1 VLTSDA
7 KSHGVCSHDDDLLLM
22 RFGLPNRHHTP
33 VPSSPR
39 RSRRRLLLLLALVPL
54 LSGSFAAPTTR
65 VAGDEL
71 SDAVAKQRAI
81 EKQVA
86 RQKSQIAELN
96 ALQAQV
102 AGEIAVTRQALAG
115 INADLGVVRAQIAS
129 MVKKVNAVQAK
140 YDALVAELKVLD
152 AQLVKVE
159 GDEAAKRQEL
169 GERRALLADRLR
181 NAYDT
186 DRTSLLETF
195 LSGASFTDVLSQV
208 SYYLDVSEQDKALA
222 EQIMSD
228 QETLASLHQTVVE
241 TRANTNELRQQTA
254 VQKRA
259 LDAQLKALKQ
269 AQAALHQLEIRTAR
283 ILAAQ
288 KAAYA
293 AAARNK
299 AALKKTLAK
308 AASAQ
313 RSLARKISAIVREQ
327 ASRGRI
333 PSQYN
338 GTLRWPMGGTVSQ
351 NFGCT
356 GMTWEPPL
364 GDCAHFHQGIDVV
377 ATYGTPI
384 HASAPGRVAYIGW
397 NWADGADPAWIVI
410 VAHSGSLETWYA
422 HMQPR
427 YPVSLGDWV
436 NAGQVVG
443 YEGNTGHSTGAHLHW
458 AVRQNGVFTNPR
470 LFL

>member
-1 VLTSDA
+1 
-7 KSHGVCSHDDDLLLM
+7 M
-22 RFGLPNRHHTP
+22 
-33 VPSSPR
+33 
-39 RSRRRLLLLLALVPL
+39 LVPL
-54 LSGSFAAPTTR
+54 LSGAFAAPTTR

-96 ALQAQV
+96 ALQGQV
-102 AGEIAVTRQALAG
+102 AGEIARTRQALAG
-115 INADLGVVRAQIAS
+115 INADLGVVRTQIAS
-129 MVKKVNAVQAK
+129 MVKKVNAVRAK
-140 YDALVAELKVLD
+140 YDALVAELTALD
-152 AQLVKVE
+152 TQLVKVE
-159 GDEAAKRQEL
+159 ADEAAKRQEL
-169 GERRALLADRLR
+169 GDRRALLADRLR

-269 AQAALHQLEIRTAR
+269 AQAALRQLEIRTAR
-283 ILAAQ
+283 VLAAQ

-299 AALKKTLAK
+299 AALKKSMAR

-313 RSLARKISAIVREQ
+313 RALARKISAIVRQQ
-327 ASRGRI
+327 AASGRI
-333 PSQYN
+333 PSEYN

-356 GMTWEPPL
+356 GMSWEPPL
-364 GDCAHFHQGIDVV
+364 GDCAHYHQGIDVV
-377 ATYGTPI
+377 APYGTPI
-384 HASAPGRVAYIGW
+384 HASGAGRVAYIGW

-410 VAHSGSLETWYA
+410 LAHSGSLETWYA

-458 AVRQNGVFTNPR
+458 AVRRNGIFTNPR

>member
-1 VLTSDA
+1 
-7 KSHGVCSHDDDLLLM
+7 M
-22 RFGLPNRHHTP
+22 RFGLPNRHHAP
-33 VPSSPR
+33 APSSPR
-39 RSRRRLLLLLALVPL
+39 RSRRGLLLLLVLVPL

-129 MVKKVNAVQAK
+129 MVKKVNAVRAK
-140 YDALVAELKVLD
+140 YDALVAELTVLD

-159 GDEAAKRQEL
+159 ADEDAKRQEL

-228 QETLASLHQTVVE
+228 QETLASLHQTVVD
-241 TRANTNELRQQTA
+241 TRVNTNELRQETA

-259 LDAQLKALKQ
+259 LDGQLKALKQ

-313 RSLARKISAIVREQ
+313 RALARKISAIVREQ
-327 ASRGRI
+327 AARGRI
-333 PSQYN
+333 PSEYN

-377 ATYGTPI
+377 APYGTPI
-384 HASAPGRVAYIGW
+384 HASGAGRVAYIGW

-410 VAHSGSLETWYA
+410 VAHSGNLETWYA

>member
-1 VLTSDA
+1 
-7 KSHGVCSHDDDLLLM
+7 M
-22 RFGLPNRHHTP
+22 RFGLPDRHHTP
-33 VPSSPR
+33 ASPSPR
-39 RSRRRLLLLLALVPL
+39 RGRRRLLLLVVLVPL
-54 LSGSFAAPTTR
+54 LSGAFVAPTTR

-71 SDAVAKQRAI
+71 SNAVAKQKAI

-86 RQKSQIAELN
+86 RQKSQIAELS
-96 ALQAQV
+96 ALQSQV
-102 AGEIAVTRQALAG
+102 AAEIATTRSALAG

-129 MVKKVNAVQAK
+129 MVKQVNAVRAK
-140 YDALVAELKVLD
+140 YDALIAQLKDLD
-152 AQLVKVE
+152 AQLVKVVA
-159 GDEAAKRQEL
+159 DEAAKRQEL
-169 GERRALLADRLR
+169 GDRRALLADRLR

-195 LSGASFTDVLSQV
+195 LSGASFTDVLTQV

-222 EQIMSD
+222 EQIMGD
-228 QETLASLHQTVVE
+228 QETLASLHQTVVD
-241 TRANTNELRQQTA
+241 TRTSTDELRKETA

-259 LDAQLKALKQ
+259 LDGQLKALKQ
-269 AQAALHQLEIRTAR
+269 AQAALRQLEIRTAR
-283 ILAAQ
+283 VLAQQ

-299 AALKKTLAK
+299 AALKKSLAR

-313 RSLARKISAIVREQ
+313 RGLARRIDAIVRQ
-327 ASRGRI
+327 QTASGRI
-333 PSQYN
+333 PSDYN

-351 NFGCT
+351 SFGCT

-377 ATYGTPI
+377 APYGTPI
-384 HASAPGRVAYIGW
+384 HASGAGRVAYIGW

-410 VAHSGSLETWYA
+410 VAHSGNLETWYA
-422 HMQPR
+422 HMQAR

-458 AVRQNGVFTNPR
+458 AVRVNGIFVNPR

>member
-1 VLTSDA
+1 V
-7 KSHGVCSHDDDLLLM
+7 V
-22 RFGLPNRHHTP
+22 
-33 VPSSPR
+33 
-39 RSRRRLLLLLALVPL
+39 LVPL
-54 LSGSFAAPTTR
+54 LSGAFAAPTSR

-71 SDAVAKQRAI
+71 SDAVAKQKAI

-96 ALQAQV
+96 ALQTQV
-102 AGEIAVTRQALAG
+102 ASEIALTRSALAG
-115 INADLGVVRAQIAS
+115 INADLGAVRAQIAT
-129 MVKKVNAVQAK
+129 MVKQVNAVRAK
-140 YDALVAELKVLD
+140 YDALVSQLKDLD
-152 AQLVKVE
+152 AQLAKVVA
-159 GDEAAKRQEL
+159 DEATKRDEL
-169 GERRALLADRLR
+169 GKRRALLADRLR

-195 LSGASFTDVLSQV
+195 LSGASFTDVLTQV

-228 QETLASLHQTVVE
+228 QETLASLHQTVVD
-241 TRANTNELRQQTA
+241 TRVNTNELRQQTA

-259 LDAQLKALKQ
+259 LDAQLSALKQ
-269 AQAALHQLEIRTAR
+269 AQAALHQLELRTAH
-283 ILAAQ
+283 ILAVQ

-299 AALKKTLAK
+299 AALKKSLAK
-308 AASAQ
+308 AAAAQ
-313 RSLARKISAIVREQ
+313 RALAHKIDAIVRSQ
-327 ASRGRI
+327 ASSGRI
-333 PSQYN
+333 PSDYN
-338 GTLRWPMGGTVSQ
+338 GTLNWPMAGTVSQ

-364 GDCAHFHQGIDVV
+364 GDCAHFHQGIDIV
-377 ATYGTPI
+377 AAYGTAI
-384 HASAPGRVAYIGW
+384 HASGAGRVAYIGW
-397 NWADGADPAWIVI
+397 NWADGSDPAWIVI
-410 VAHSGSLETWYA
+410 IAHSGSLETWYA

-427 YPVSLGDWV
+427 YPVSLGEWV
-436 NAGQVVG
+436 NAGQVLG

-458 AVRQNGVFTNPR
+458 AVRQNGIFVNPR

>member
-1 VLTSDA
+1 
-7 KSHGVCSHDDDLLLM
+7 M

-33 VPSSPR
+33 ASPAPR
-39 RSRRRLLLLLALVPL
+39 RGRRRLLLLVVLVPL
-54 LSGSFAAPTTR
+54 LSGAFAAPTTR

-86 RQKSQIAELN
+86 RQKSQISELN

-102 AGEIAVTRQALAG
+102 ASEIALTRTALAG
-115 INADLGVVRAQIAS
+115 INADLGAVRAQIAT
-129 MVKKVNAVQAK
+129 MVKQVNAVKAK
-140 YDALVAELKVLD
+140 YDALLGQLTILD
-152 AQLVKVE
+152 AQLAKVVA
-159 GDEAAKRQEL
+159 DEATKRQEL
-169 GERRALLADRLR
+169 GDRRALLADRLR

-195 LSGASFTDVLSQV
+195 LSGASFTDVLTQV
-208 SYYLDVSEQDKALA
+208 SYLLDVSEQDKALA
-222 EQIMSD
+222 EQIMND
-228 QETLASLHQTVVE
+228 QETLASLHQTVVD
-241 TRANTNELRQQTA
+241 TRTSTDELRKETA
-254 VQKRA
+254 VQKRN
-259 LDAQLKALKQ
+259 LDGQLQALKQ
-269 AQAALHQLEIRTAR
+269 AQAALHQLELRTAHV
-283 ILAAQ
+283 LAVQ

-299 AALKKTLAK
+299 AALKKSLAK
-308 AASAQ
+308 AALAQ
-313 RSLARKISAIVREQ
+313 RELARKIDAIVRSQ
-327 ASRGRI
+327 ASSGRI
-333 PSQYN
+333 PSAYN
-338 GTLRWPMGGTVSQ
+338 GTLAWPMGGTVSQ

-364 GDCAHFHQGIDVV
+364 GDCAHFHQGIDIV
-377 ATYGTPI
+377 APYGTPI

-410 VAHSGSLETWYA
+410 IAHSGSLETWYA

-436 NAGQVVG
+436 DAGQVVG

-458 AVRQNGVFTNPR
+458 AVRWNGIFTNPR

>member
-1 VLTSDA
+1 MV
-7 KSHGVCSHDDDLLLM
+7 
-22 RFGLPNRHHTP
+22 
-33 VPSSPR
+33 
-39 RSRRRLLLLLALVPL
+39 LVPL
-54 LSGSFAAPTTR
+54 LSGAFAAPTSR

-71 SDAVAKQRAI
+71 SDAVAKQKAI

-96 ALQAQV
+96 ALQTQV
-102 AGEIAVTRQALAG
+102 ASEIALTRSALAG
-115 INADLGVVRAQIAS
+115 INADLGAVRAQIAT
-129 MVKKVNAVQAK
+129 MVKQVNAVRAK
-140 YDALVAELKVLD
+140 YDALVSQLKDLD
-152 AQLVKVE
+152 AQLAKVVA
-159 GDEAAKRQEL
+159 DEATKRDEL
-169 GERRALLADRLR
+169 GKRRALLADRLR

-195 LSGASFTDVLSQV
+195 LSGASFTDVLTQV

-228 QETLASLHQTVVE
+228 QETLASLHQTVVD
-241 TRANTNELRQQTA
+241 TRVNTNELRQQTA

-259 LDAQLKALKQ
+259 LDAQLSALKQ
-269 AQAALHQLEIRTAR
+269 AQAALHQLELRTAH
-283 ILAAQ
+283 ILAVQ

-299 AALKKTLAK
+299 AALKKSLAK
-308 AASAQ
+308 AAAAQ
-313 RSLARKISAIVREQ
+313 RALAHKIDAIVRSQ
-327 ASRGRI
+327 ASSGRI
-333 PSQYN
+333 PSDYN
-338 GTLRWPMGGTVSQ
+338 GTLNWPMAGTVSQ

-364 GDCAHFHQGIDVV
+364 GDCAHFHQGIDIV
-377 ATYGTPI
+377 AAYGTAI
-384 HASAPGRVAYIGW
+384 HASGAGRVAYIGW
-397 NWADGADPAWIVI
+397 NWADGSDPAWIVI
-410 VAHSGSLETWYA
+410 IAHSGSLETWYA

-427 YPVSLGDWV
+427 YPVSLGEWV
-436 NAGQVVG
+436 NAGQVLG

-458 AVRQNGVFTNPR
+458 AVRQNGIFVNPR

>member
-1 VLTSDA
+1 
-7 KSHGVCSHDDDLLLM
+7 M
-22 RFGLPNRHHTP
+22 PFGLPNRHHTP
-33 VPSSPR
+33 ATPSPR
-39 RSRRRLLLLLALVPL
+39 RSTRRLLLLVVLVPL
-54 LSGSFAAPTTR
+54 LSGAFVAPTTR

-71 SDAVAKQRAI
+71 SDAVAKQKAI
-81 EKQVA
+81 ERQVA
-86 RQKSQIAELN
+86 RQKSQVAELS
-96 ALQAQV
+96 ALQSQV
-102 AGEIAVTRQALAG
+102 ANEIAQTRSALAG

-129 MVKKVNAVQAK
+129 MVKQVNAVRAK
-140 YDALVAELKVLD
+140 YDTLIAQLKELD
-152 AQLVKVE
+152 AQLARVVA
-159 GDEAAKRQEL
+159 DEAAKRQEL

-195 LSGASFTDVLSQV
+195 LSGASFTDVLTQV

-222 EQIMSD
+222 EQIMGD
-228 QETLASLHQTVVE
+228 QETLASLHQTVVD
-241 TRANTNELRQQTA
+241 TRVNTDELRKETA

-259 LDAQLKALKQ
+259 LDGQLKALKQ
-269 AQAALHQLEIRTAR
+269 AQAALRQLEIRTAR
-283 ILAAQ
+283 VLALQ

-299 AALKKTLAK
+299 AALKKSLAR

-313 RSLARKISAIVREQ
+313 RSLARKIDSIVRSQ
-327 ASRGRI
+327 LSSGRI
-333 PSQYN
+333 PSVYN
-338 GTLRWPMGGTVSQ
+338 GTLNWPMGGTVSQ

-377 ATYGTPI
+377 APYGTAI
-384 HASAPGRVAYIGW
+384 HASGAGRVAYIGW

-458 AVRQNGVFTNPR
+458 AVRNNGIFVNPR
-470 LFL
+470 FFI

>member
-1 VLTSDA
+1 
-7 KSHGVCSHDDDLLLM
+7 M

-33 VPSSPR
+33 ASPSPR
-39 RSRRRLLLLLALVPL
+39 RGRRGLLLLVVLVPL
-54 LSGSFAAPTTR
+54 LSGAFVAPTTR

-71 SDAVAKQRAI
+71 ANAVAKQKAI

-86 RQKSQIAELN
+86 RQKSQIAELS
-96 ALQAQV
+96 ALQGQV
-102 AGEIAVTRQALAG
+102 AGEIARTRSALAG
-115 INADLGVVRAQIAS
+115 INADLGAVRAQIAT
-129 MVKKVNAVQAK
+129 MVKRVNTVRAK
-140 YDALVAELKVLD
+140 YEALLGELKDLD
-152 AQLVKVE
+152 AQLAKVVA
-159 GDEAAKRQEL
+159 DEAAKRQEL

-195 LSGASFTDVLSQV
+195 LSGASFTDVLTQV

-222 EQIMSD
+222 EQIMGD

-241 TRANTNELRQQTA
+241 TRTNTDELRKQTA

-259 LDAQLKALKQ
+259 LDGQLKALKQ
-269 AQAALHQLEIRTAR
+269 AQAALRQLEIRTAR
-283 ILAAQ
+283 VLAAQ

-299 AALKKTLAK
+299 AALKKSIAR

-313 RSLARKISAIVREQ
+313 RALARKISAIVRQQ
-327 ASRGRI
+327 ASDGRI
-333 PSQYN
+333 PSDYN

-351 NFGCT
+351 NYGCT
-356 GMTWEPPL
+356 GMSWEPPV
-364 GDCAHFHQGIDVV
+364 GNCPHFHQGIDVV
-377 ATYGTPI
+377 AAFGAAI
-384 HASAPGRVAYIGW
+384 HASGAGRVAYIGW

-410 VAHSGSLETWYA
+410 IAHSGSLETWYA

-427 YPVSLGDWV
+427 YPVSLGEWV
-436 NAGQVVG
+436 NAGEVVG

-458 AVRQNGVFTNPR
+458 AVRRNGVFVNPR

>member
-1 VLTSDA
+1 
-7 KSHGVCSHDDDLLLM
+7 M
-22 RFGLPNRHHTP
+22 RFGLPNRHQTP
-33 VPSSPR
+33 LPPSPR
-39 RSRRRLLLLLALVPL
+39 RGRRRLLLLVVLVPL
-54 LSGSFAAPTTR
+54 LSGAFAAPTSR

-71 SDAVAKQRAI
+71 SDAVAKQKAI

-96 ALQAQV
+96 ALQTQV
-102 AGEIAVTRQALAG
+102 ASEIALTRSALAG
-115 INADLGVVRAQIAS
+115 INADLGAVRAQIAT
-129 MVKKVNAVQAK
+129 MVKQVNAVRAK
-140 YDALVAELKVLD
+140 YDALVSQLKDLD
-152 AQLVKVE
+152 AQLAKVVA
-159 GDEAAKRQEL
+159 DEATKRDEL
-169 GERRALLADRLR
+169 GKRRALLADRLR

-195 LSGASFTDVLSQV
+195 LSGASFTDVLTQV

-228 QETLASLHQTVVE
+228 QETLASLHQTVVD
-241 TRANTNELRQQTA
+241 TRVNTNELRQQTA

-259 LDAQLKALKQ
+259 LDAQLSALKQ
-269 AQAALHQLEIRTAR
+269 AQAALHQLELRTAH
-283 ILAAQ
+283 ILAVQ

-299 AALKKTLAK
+299 AALKKSLAK
-308 AASAQ
+308 AAAAQ
-313 RSLARKISAIVREQ
+313 RALAHKIDAIVRSQ
-327 ASRGRI
+327 ASSGRI
-333 PSQYN
+333 PSDYN
-338 GTLRWPMGGTVSQ
+338 GTLNWPMAGTVSQ

-364 GDCAHFHQGIDVV
+364 GDCAHFHQGIDIV
-377 ATYGTPI
+377 AAYGTAI
-384 HASAPGRVAYIGW
+384 HASGAGRVAYIGW
-397 NWADGADPAWIVI
+397 NWADGSDPAWIVI
-410 VAHSGSLETWYA
+410 IAHSGSLETWYA

-427 YPVSLGDWV
+427 YPVSLGEWV
-436 NAGQVVG
+436 NAGQVLG

-458 AVRQNGVFTNPR
+458 AVRQNGIFVNPR

>member
-1 VLTSDA
+1 
-7 KSHGVCSHDDDLLLM
+7 M
-22 RFGLPNRHHTP
+22 RFGLPDRHHTP
-33 VPSSPR
+33 ASPSPR
-39 RSRRRLLLLLALVPL
+39 RSRRRLLLLVVLVPL
-54 LSGSFAAPTTR
+54 LSGAFAAPTTR

-71 SDAVAKQRAI
+71 TDAVARQRAI

-129 MVKKVNAVQAK
+129 MVKKVNAVRAK

-159 GDEAAKRQEL
+159 ADESAKRQEL

-241 TRANTNELRQQTA
+241 TRVNTNELRQETA

-259 LDAQLKALKQ
+259 LDGQLKALKQ
-269 AQAALHQLEIRTAR
+269 AQAALRQLEIRTAR

-299 AALKKTLAK
+299 AALKKALAK

-327 ASRGRI
+327 AARGRI
-333 PSQYN
+333 PSEYN

-356 GMTWEPPL
+356 GMSWEPPL

-377 ATYGTPI
+377 ASYGTPI
-384 HASAPGRVAYIGW
+384 HASGAGRVAYIGW

-410 VAHSGSLETWYA
+410 IAHSGSLETWYA

-458 AVRQNGVFTNPR
+458 AVRNNGIFTNPR

>member
-1 VLTSDA
+1 
-7 KSHGVCSHDDDLLLM
+7 M
-22 RFGLPNRHHTP
+22 RFGLPNRHQAP
-33 VPSSPR
+33 VSPSPR
-39 RSRRRLLLLLALVPL
+39 RGRRRLLLLLVLVPL
-54 LSGSFAAPTTR
+54 LSGAFAAPTTR
-65 VAGDEL
+65 VAGNEL

-86 RQKSQIAELN
+86 RQKSQIAELS
-96 ALQAQV
+96 ALQGQV
-102 AGEIAVTRQALAG
+102 AGEIARTRQALAG
-115 INADLGVVRAQIAS
+115 INADLGAVRAQIAA
-129 MVKKVNAVQAK
+129 MVKRVNAVRAK
-140 YDALVAELKVLD
+140 YEALLGELKKLD

-159 GDEAAKRQEL
+159 ADEATKRQEL
-169 GERRALLADRLR
+169 GDRRARLADRLR
-181 NAYDT
+181 NAYET

-195 LSGASFTDVLSQV
+195 LSGASFTDVLTQV

-228 QETLASLHQTVVE
+228 QETLASLHQTVVD
-241 TRANTNELRQQTA
+241 TRTSTDELRKQTA

-259 LDAQLKALKQ
+259 LDGQLKSLKQ
-269 AQAALHQLEIRTAR
+269 AQAALRQLEIRTAR
-283 ILAAQ
+283 VLAAQ

-299 AALKKTLAK
+299 AALRKSVAR
-308 AASAQ
+308 AAAAQ
-313 RSLARKISAIVREQ
+313 RSLARKIDAIVRQQ
-327 ASRGRI
+327 ASSGRI
-333 PSQYN
+333 PSDYN

-351 NFGCT
+351 NYGCT
-356 GMTWEPPL
+356 GMSWEPPL

-377 ATYGTPI
+377 APYGAAI
-384 HASAPGRVAYIGW
+384 HASGAGRVAYIGW

-410 VAHSGSLETWYA
+410 IAHSGNLETWYA

-427 YPVSLGDWV
+427 YPVSLGQWV
-436 NAGQVVG
+436 NAGKVIG

-458 AVRQNGVFTNPR
+458 AVRRNGIFVNPR